1 LKKYLC
7 SINDFKGNYSIH
19 MHLQKLK
26 DYTEKKLD
34 IDGNEVSLQIWD
46 TACQERY
53 RTLVKNYYNGSKAAI
68 LVYDISKSST
78 FDEIKKYWYKE
89 IKENCPDIIL
99 GIAGNKFD
107 LFSIEEITEEEG
119 RKFAKEIGAFF
130 YLTSAKESVGIEDL
144 FREVGKKFI
153 ENKNNNSYNN
163 DDNLVNSKLSQDKL
177 KKNKKNCC

>member
-1 LKKYLC
+1 
-7 SINDFKGNYSIH
+7 
-19 MHLQKLK
+19 
-26 DYTEKKLD
+26 
-34 IDGNEVSLQIWD
+34 
-46 TACQERY
+46 
-53 RTLVKNYYNGSKAAI
+53 
-68 LVYDISKSST
+68 
-78 FDEIKKYWYKE
+78 
-89 IKENCPDIIL
+89 L

>member
-1 LKKYLC
+1 
-7 SINDFKGNYSIH
+7 
-19 MHLQKLK
+19 M
-26 DYTEKKLD
+26 
-34 IDGNEVSLQIWD
+34 
-46 TACQERY
+46 
-53 RTLVKNYYNGSKAAI
+53 
-68 LVYDISKSST
+68 
-78 FDEIKKYWYKE
+78 
-89 IKENCPDIIL
+89 

-153 ENKNNNSYNN
+153 ENKNNSSYNN
-163 DDNLVNSKLSQDKL
+163 DDNLVNSKLSHDKL

>member
-1 LKKYLC
+1 
-7 SINDFKGNYSIH
+7 
-19 MHLQKLK
+19 M
-26 DYTEKKLD
+26 
-34 IDGNEVSLQIWD
+34 
-46 TACQERY
+46 
-53 RTLVKNYYNGSKAAI
+53 
-68 LVYDISKSST
+68 
-78 FDEIKKYWYKE
+78 
-89 IKENCPDIIL
+89 

>member
-1 LKKYLC
+1 
-7 SINDFKGNYSIH
+7 
-19 MHLQKLK
+19 M
-26 DYTEKKLD
+26 
-34 IDGNEVSLQIWD
+34 
-46 TACQERY
+46 
-53 RTLVKNYYNGSKAAI
+53 
-68 LVYDISKSST
+68 
-78 FDEIKKYWYKE
+78 
-89 IKENCPDIIL
+89 

-177 KKNKKNCC
+177 KKNKKNYF

>member
-1 LKKYLC
+1 
-7 SINDFKGNYSIH
+7 
-19 MHLQKLK
+19 M
-26 DYTEKKLD
+26 
-34 IDGNEVSLQIWD
+34 
-46 TACQERY
+46 
-53 RTLVKNYYNGSKAAI
+53 
-68 LVYDISKSST
+68 
-78 FDEIKKYWYKE
+78 
-89 IKENCPDIIL
+89 

-163 DDNLVNSKLSQDKL
+163 DDNKKL
-177 KKNKKNCC
+177 